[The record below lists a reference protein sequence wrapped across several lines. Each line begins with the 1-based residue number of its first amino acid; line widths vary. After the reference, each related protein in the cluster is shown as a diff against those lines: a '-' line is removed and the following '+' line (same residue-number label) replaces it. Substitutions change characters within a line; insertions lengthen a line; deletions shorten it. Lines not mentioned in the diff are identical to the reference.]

1 MIRPLGRLLAAP
13 LSLWR
18 GRLWWLYAVVAFL
31 VPLAFA
37 ALLVRTKPIA
47 TAFAY
52 SLR

>member
-1 MIRPLGRLLAAP
+1 MIRRIGRILAAP
-13 LSLWR
+13 PALWR
-18 GRLWWLYAVVAFL
+18 GRHWWLYAVVAFL

-37 ALLVRTKPIA
+37 ALLVRTRPIA